1 VLRVRLGKQRIRASF
16 EGIIRAFERV
26 SSPAAKDEP
35 RQGGCLMVN
44 TLFEIDEPAEA
55 IVKEITLYREL
66 FRHTFQEA
74 LEADNIQDAGARAD
88 FLVGV
93 MWGALSQIRLAHD
106 TTAAEPM
113 TSITIETIRSWTKA
127 T

>member
-1 VLRVRLGKQRIRASF
+1 
-16 EGIIRAFERV
+16 
-26 SSPAAKDEP
+26 
-35 RQGGCLMVN
+35 MVN
-44 TLFEIDEPAEA
+44 TLFEIDEPAED
-55 IVKEITLYREL
+55 IVNEITLYREL

-74 LEADNIQDAGARAD
+74 LEVDNIQDAGARAD

-127 T
+127 R